1 MPRCNSGGWLVA
13 VGVLKPR
20 LGRRWSPLWAE
31 VGFVNGKLAVPTK
44 IADRLGLLT
53 AIRCNST
60 RIPRMSRIK

>member
-1 MPRCNSGGWLVA
+1 
-13 VGVLKPR
+13 VLKPR